1 MFMSVLTPAENR
13 PSGDAAKNLDY
24 QEVAHVFIRK
34 SNQGCPV
41 LSDAIQA
48 IHLAGKVLPGLA
60 IRREA
65 EILLLF

>member
-1 MFMSVLTPAENR
+1 MSVLTPAENR

-24 QEVAHVFIRK
+24 LKVAHVFMPK

-41 LSDAIQA
+41 ISEAKQA
-48 IHLAGKVLPGLA
+48 IHFVGKVLPGLA